1 MITKRQWLTAGVI
14 LTLGPLQAWD
24 SNALGAGRLIVA
36 LLATAVAVPAAAA
49 LLTTRAA
56 LHWVAIGV
64 TAALVVTARIIS
76 PIPLPESGLL
86 ILIAAFP
93 LIVAPAL
100 LRASKTPA
108 TR

>member
-1 MITKRQWLTAGVI
+1 
-14 LTLGPLQAWD
+14 
-24 SNALGAGRLIVA
+24 
-36 LLATAVAVPAAAA
+36 
-49 LLTTRAA
+49 
-56 LHWVAIGV
+56 VAIGA